1 MNLIVNFTP
10 TGMIPTKEMTPYVPI
25 SVNEIVEDV
34 HEAIELGITMVHL
47 HVRDQKTGMP
57 TYKGEIYQ
65 DIIENIRQFSREV
78 VVCVSPSGRFFNEFE
93 KRSEPLQLSGGAKP
107 DMGSLTL
114 SSLNLNFGESINT
127 PEMIQSLA
135 REIKEER
142 DSP

>member
-1 MNLIVNFTP
+1 
-10 TGMIPTKEMTPYVPI
+10 MTPYVPI

-78 VVCVSPSGRFFNEFE
+78 VVCVSRAGVFSMSFE
-93 KRSEPLQLSGGAKP
+93 KRSR
-107 DMGSLTL
+107 T
-114 SSLNLNFGESINT
+114 
-127 PEMIQSLA
+127 
-135 REIKEER
+135 
-142 DSP
+142 SPT

>member
-78 VVCVSPSGRFFNEFE
+78 VVCVSLRERAFF
-93 KRSEPLQLSGGAKP
+93 Q
-107 DMGSLTL
+107 
-114 SSLNLNFGESINT
+114 
-127 PEMIQSLA
+127 
-135 REIKEER
+135 
-142 DSP
+142 